1 MITFRFTILI
11 GLSIMLFFISTLSFY
26 DLTYDAYSENQMLV
40 NSSSN
45 TNTKNIDNIQAPN
58 FNFEQKLNKI
68 LSGGMN
74 VLITD
79 TINKLKPTSLNN
91 SVNITSVSNY
101 ANISSISSSN
111 NVNSST
117 KIPFI
122 SSDDKS
128 TIASLNA
135 DLANK
140 KDTSPSSL
148 PKSSVDLANKK
159 DTSPSSLPK
168 SSVDLANKKD
178 TSPSSLPKSSVDLA
192 NKKDTSPSSLP
203 KSSVDLANKK
213 DTNILSTFNFD
224 DLALF
229 PTTKIINDI
238 YSELGK
244 GSNQN
249 LLNTTKS

>member
-26 DLTYDAYSENQMLV
+26 DIPNYAYSENQMLV
-40 NSSSN
+40 NSYNKTS
-45 TNTKNIDNIQAPN
+45 KNIDTIQSTN
-58 FNFEQKLNKI
+58 FNFEQKLNEI

-79 TINKLKPTSLNN
+79 TMNKLKPTSLNN
-91 SVNITSVSNY
+91 GINITSVSNY
-101 ANISSISSSN
+101 ANISSISNSN
-111 NVNSST
+111 IVNSST

-122 SSDDKS
+122 SSDDKLN
-128 TIASLNA
+128 TASLN
-135 DLANK
+135 
-140 KDTSPSSL
+140 
-148 PKSSVDLANKK
+148 
-159 DTSPSSLPK
+159 
-168 SSVDLANKKD
+168 VDLANKKD

-244 GSNQN
+244 ESNQN

>member
-1 MITFRFTILI
+1 MITFRFVILI

-26 DLTYDAYSENQMLV
+26 DITNYAYSENQMLV

-45 TNTKNIDNIQAPN
+45 KTIKNIDNIQPPN

-79 TINKLKPTSLNN
+79 TMNKLKPTSLNN
-91 SVNITSVSNY
+91 SINVTSVSNY
-101 ANISSISSSN
+101 GNISSSN
-111 NVNSST
+111 SNIVNSNT

-128 TIASLNA
+128 TIASLN
-135 DLANK
+135 
-140 KDTSPSSL
+140 
-148 PKSSVDLANKK
+148 VDLANKK